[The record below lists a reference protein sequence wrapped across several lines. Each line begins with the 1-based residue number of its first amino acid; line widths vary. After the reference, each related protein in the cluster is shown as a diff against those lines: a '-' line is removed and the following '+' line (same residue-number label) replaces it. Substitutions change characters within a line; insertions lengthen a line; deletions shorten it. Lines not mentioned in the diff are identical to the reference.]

1 MPDLREQEATLF
13 SDPLAPLR
21 LALRGHYEIERQIG
35 QGAFATVYLAQDLK
49 HERKVAIKVLNADP
63 TSETSEL
70 RFIREIRVLARLQ
83 HPNILPL
90 HDSGHVDALLYY
102 VMPYVSGETL
112 RERIDR
118 ERQLSVADAACIAKE
133 AADALACAHA
143 QGRVHRD
150 IKPENILLSGGHAI
164 VADFGIARAIDVAGV
179 RSLTRTGIGS
189 PGTPA
194 YMSPEQLLAERDI
207 DSRSDIYSVGCVLY
221 EALTG
226 KPPFAGKEGFVKRF
240 TDAPPVAS
248 RARKDVPLWL
258 DAIIEKALARNP
270 TDRYPTATELVRAL
284 AAGLSTEQAI
294 RPQGASD
301 VSPPPEQPVVHTAP
315 DSKELSS
322 ADRQTAG
329 ALEQSTPD
337 QNESRSHRVRLILGF
352 VAGIALLALLFAVL
366 PRQLRGTFRS
376 SIPLDS
382 TRLALLPITGPQP
395 RDLSNAFAGKIYAA
409 FSQWEG
415 LDIVPY
421 EDVRAALGE
430 DASSPRSRGD
440 AISIA
445 KKVGAGR
452 IVWSRLTGS
461 ETGTARLELYDVA
474 KDKIIR
480 ELTIPLD
487 ADQVTYAV
495 AARSLLSVPNRPASA
510 DGGDG
515 QTRSYAAWSSYGLG
529 HVYLHE
535 WKLADAETAF
545 RASLVADPRYTPAR
559 AWLAEVLSWRAPFS
573 PREWREEAARALMDS
588 SKLSTRERS
597 IATGLIQLGTR
608 RYPEACGTY
617 AGVTRRDSL
626 DFVGWYGLAQCH
638 SLDSLVVRSPTSPSG
653 WAFRSRYSD
662 AADAYMLALRLD
674 PGARA
679 IMSFDDLK
687 ALLPIS
693 STQTR
698 QGRSANGVRFAAY
711 PALIHDTAVF
721 VPYDLSRFANLPAR
735 GTVVAK
741 NAALQHNL
749 DVLLDF
755 TTDWTE
761 RSPQSA
767 SAFEALADV
776 LEVRGDISEQNVTG
790 RSALSAVRRAR
801 SLAVNQHERV
811 EAMTREAWL
820 LFKQGAFSSASALA
834 DTIFAANPR
843 PGIEDGKQLI
853 GLAALTGKV
862 TRTSELAA
870 LTNAFTG
877 PGLEVP
883 SQVREIA
890 ASFFARAALGVC
902 NDATVSIER
911 RLDDEIAANVAE
923 NEEQTLRQA
932 IKWRPLTMLAPC
944 TKAQSSLKVR
954 ATTGRLLRMQQAFA
968 QQDSRSLRFLLD
980 SATMDARTQK
990 PGDVSLDFTYQVAWL
1005 RAAAGDTAGA
1015 TRQLDLAL
1023 RALSSVS
1030 PMSIREVASAAAAG
1044 RAMTL
1049 RAEIAAARGE
1059 KEERRKWSRAV
1070 AELWKTADPELQPV
1084 VSNMRAM
1091 AAESYVR

>member
-1 MPDLREQEATLF
+1 MPDLREQETTLY

-21 LALRGHYEIERQIG
+21 LALRGHYEIEKQIG

-90 HDSGHVDALLYY
+90 HDSGHVEALLYY

-118 ERQLSVADAACIAKE
+118 DRQLTIVDAACIAKE

-143 QGRVHRD
+143 QGIVHRD

-164 VADFGIARAIDVAGV
+164 VADFGIARAIDIAGI
-179 RSLTRTGIGS
+179 RSITRTGIGS

-194 YMSPEQLLAERDI
+194 YMSPEQLLADRDI
-207 DSRSDIYSVGCVLY
+207 DTRSDIYSVGCVLY
-221 EALTG
+221 EMLTG

-240 TDAPPVAS
+240 TEAPPIAS
-248 RARKDVPLWL
+248 LTRKDVPAWL
-258 DAIIEKALARNP
+258 ETIIEKALARNP
-270 TDRYPTATELVRAL
+270 ADRYPAASELVRAL
-284 AAGLSTEQAI
+284 TMGLSIEQATP
-294 RPQGASD
+294 REAAFQAPA
-301 VSPPPEQPVVHTAP
+301 PPE
-315 DSKELSS
+315 
-322 ADRQTAG
+322 RQVAHAEHDPHAFSG
-329 ALEQSTPD
+329 ANRQKSDESEQLGLER
-337 QNESRSHRVRLILGF
+337 NESALHRGRLIAGS
-352 VAGIALLALLFAVL
+352 VAGVIALLAVLFTTL
-366 PRQLRGTFRS
+366 PGEWRRTLQGGV
-376 SIPLDS
+376 PLDS
-382 TRLALLPITGPQP
+382 TRLAVLPIAGLQARDGP
-395 RDLSNAFAGKIYAA
+395 DSIAGKIYAA
-409 FSQWEG
+409 FGQWEG
-415 LDIVPY
+415 LDVVPY
-421 EDVRAALGE
+421 EDVRAALRDDGGAPE
-430 DASSPRSRGD
+430 SRRD

-452 IVWSRLTGS
+452 VVWGRRG
-461 ETGTARLELYDVA
+461 GTESGATRLELYDVA
-474 KDKIIR
+474 KGRMIR
-480 ELTIPLD
+480 DLSIPLD
-487 ADQVTYAV
+487 ADQVAYAA
-495 AARSLLSVPNRPASA
+495 AARSLLTPPNRPAAA

-515 QTRSYAAWSSYGLG
+515 LTRSYLAWSSYGLG
-529 HVYLHE
+529 HAFLRDWRLGE
-535 WKLADAETAF
+535 AETAF
-545 RASLVADPRYTPAR
+545 RASLAADPKYAPAR
-559 AWLAEVLSWRAPFS
+559 AWLAQVLAWRAPFS
-573 PREWREEAARALMDS
+573 PREWRDEAARALTDS
-588 SKLSTRERS
+588 TKLSARDRS
-597 IATGLIQLGTR
+597 IATGLTQLGNR

-617 AGVTRRDSL
+617 AALTRKDSL
-626 DFVGWYGLAQCH
+626 DFVGWYGVAQCH
-638 SLDSLVVRSPTSPSG
+638 SLDSLVIRSPTSPSG
-653 WAFRSRYSD
+653 WTFRSRYSD

-674 PGARA
+674 PGAHA
-679 IMSFDDLK
+679 IAAFDDLR

-698 QGRSANGVRFAAY
+698 QGRSASGVRFAAY
-711 PALIHDTAVF
+711 PAMIYDTSVF
-721 VPYDLSRFANLPAR
+721 VPYDLGRFANLPSQQ
-735 GTVVAK
+735 TVAAK

-776 LEVRGDISEQNVTG
+776 LEVRGEISEQNVTG
-790 RSALSAVRRAR
+790 RSALTAVRRAR
-801 SLAVNQHERV
+801 DLAQNPHERV

-820 LFKQGAFSSASALA
+820 LFKQGGFSSASALA

-843 PGIEDGKQLI
+843 PGVEDGKQLI
-853 GLAALTGKV
+853 GLSALTGKV

-877 PGLEVP
+877 PGLDVP
-883 SQVREIA
+883 SQVRAIA

-902 NDATVSIER
+902 NDATFSIER
-911 RLDDEIAANVAE
+911 KLDDEIAANVAE
-923 NEEQTLRQA
+923 NEEQALREA
-932 IKWRPLTMLAPC
+932 IKSRPLTMLAPC
-944 TKAQSSLKVR
+944 TGAQSSLKVR
-954 ATTGRLLRMQQAFA
+954 ATMRLLRMQQAFA
-968 QQDSRSLRFLLD
+968 KRDSRSLGFLLD
-980 SATMDARTQK
+980 SATMDAKTQK

-1023 RALSSVS
+1023 RALSSLS

-1044 RAMTL
+1044 RAMAL

-1070 AELWKTADPELQPV
+1070 ADLWTTADPELQPV
-1084 VSNMRAM
+1084 VSRMRAM
-1091 AAESYVR
+1091 AAESYVK